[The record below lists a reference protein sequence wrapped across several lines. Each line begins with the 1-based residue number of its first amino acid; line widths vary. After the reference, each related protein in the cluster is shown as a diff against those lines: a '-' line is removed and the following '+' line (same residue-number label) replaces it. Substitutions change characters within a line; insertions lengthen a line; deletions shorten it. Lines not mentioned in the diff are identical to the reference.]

1 MTAWPPKEAL
11 RPRLVRRPID
21 VGGCWAR
28 MSLTGQQFGILPCP
42 RYARPGCLTCGIHR
56 DWETAAREEAA
67 LIDAEARR

>member
-1 MTAWPPKEAL
+1 
-11 RPRLVRRPID
+11 
-21 VGGCWAR
+21 